1 MLPGRANCAAAAA
14 RQPCQPIVGEKF
26 LAFIRLPLAGWQE
39 FCFFIAAS
47 VENVFPTGMFNQ
59 MQMSYTMRSSSS
71 RSTHHRYSAKNM
83 AKPVNFFCLAPEAR
97 AVSVVGDFNDWHPN
111 VHPMRQLADG
121 SWHLQIPLN
130 HGHHHYAFLVDGTP
144 VLDPRAMGM
153 ARNENNGRVSV
164 IAVS

>member
-1 MLPGRANCAAAAA
+1 MAGGAPVA
-14 RQPCQPIVGEKF
+14 RQPCQQIVPEKIYAF
-26 LAFIRLPLAGWQE
+26 ARLSLASWQE
-39 FCFFIAAS
+39 FCSLIGAP
-47 VENVFPTGMFNQ
+47 VENVFPAGMFKQ

-71 RSTHHRYSAKNM
+71 HSTHNRYSAKNM

-111 VHPMRQLADG
+111 VHPMRRQADG
-121 SWHLQIPLN
+121 SWYLQIPLN

-153 ARNENNGRVSV
+153 ARNERNERVSV